1 MTLPHFS
8 LPSSAAA
15 SKSNC
20 LATSVAAKDISLAL
34 EDAKRVQS
42 TATGSSPGE
51 PLNLQC
57 SGHAMGLSWV
67 SHLELS
73 CRKIPTLLA
82 SVHKNN
88 LQQLFNTQLPEV
100 EVEVEEIRGFSRN
113 LNGKIQRLKCEQRSK
128 ILKPSWELR
137 SSFMS

>member
-1 MTLPHFS
+1 MPKGFRALQQAP
-8 LPSSAAA
+8 
-15 SKSNC
+15 
-20 LATSVAAKDISLAL
+20 AL
-34 EDAKRVQS
+34 E
-42 TATGSSPGE
+42 
-51 PLNLQC
+51 NL
-57 SGHAMGLSWV
+57 SIYNALAMLWAYLGV